1 MQSSTTTYDYDYDY
15 DDDYYHLQ
23 LCQGDCDI
31 DGHCQG
37 DLICWQRDGDADVP
51 GCKGA
56 AVPDHDYCVVNPSE
70 LPPLTGDDETPVTSP
85 LLKACQGDCDATGNW
100 CDEGLT
106 CFQRDGFDKVPGC
119 SGFGKRNFDYCVTP
133 P

>member
-1 MQSSTTTYDYDYDY
+1 MGEEYILGSTV
-15 DDDYYHLQ
+15 LSPVQ
-23 LCQGDCDI
+23 LCQGDCDV
-31 DGHCQG
+31 DSHCQG

-56 AVPDHDYCVVNPSE
+56 AVPDHDYCVVNPSK

-106 CFQRDGFDKVPGC
+106 CFRRDGFDKVPGC